1 MTETHNI
8 TVDLRT
14 ILDPRWQAR
23 TSDKFSSEQN
33 FDESLDDG
41 YERQH
46 GGYREQ
52 AGDDVE
58 KPFEE
63 MQRHGGCSVVDLNSW
78 IAARSRKNFECGQ
91 R

>member
-1 MTETHNI
+1 MEVTHTI
-8 TVDLRT
+8 IDLRPL
-14 ILDPRWQAR
+14 LDPRWQAR
-23 TSDKFSSEQN
+23 TSDKYSSEQN

-41 YERQH
+41 NQRQH

-52 AGDDVE
+52 SRNDV
-58 KPFEE
+58 KQPFEE
-63 MQRHGGCSVVDLNSW
+63 MQRHDGCSVVDLNSW